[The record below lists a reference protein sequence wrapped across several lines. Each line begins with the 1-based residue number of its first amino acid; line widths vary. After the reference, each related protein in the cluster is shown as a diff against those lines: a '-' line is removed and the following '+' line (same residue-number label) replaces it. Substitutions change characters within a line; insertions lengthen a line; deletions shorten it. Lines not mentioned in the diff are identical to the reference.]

1 MKIKKVISI
10 LLCFAMVLLCSGCS
24 LNFFSVES
32 LMSPPA
38 QSGKNGEVEKAFK
51 KLMAEKT
58 IQLRTP
64 QSGDYQTAFVLF
76 DVNADEQE
84 EAIVFYTDSAIDTS
98 VRMAFMECINDTWVI
113 SADIKGAG
121 SGIFDVDFSD
131 MDNDGIYEILVGWTL
146 FDTKTSKIAS
156 VYEVAIGETGVFT
169 LNTLGNEYY
178 NFKTVTDFN
187 GDDKDDLV
195 IVYLDDTGELQKS
208 YFRCFSISKNDEFVK
223 YGDVK
228 LDAHISSVSK
238 IQYDTVS
245 SGGEMFKRVFIDCI
259 KTEASMFT
267 EILYWDSEE
276 LKIVRDI
283 KNPVSTTLRSSKI
296 FCRDIDGD
304 GLLEIPSNT
313 KLNGDEKLLTVKKS
327 GEQFT
332 FTMLKWLNCYGDR
345 SEGNINTLFN
355 PIDGYL
361 YRVTRAN
368 DITVYYDALAQALKF
383 CLWDNEEKLAR
394 DELLSI
400 AFRAEND
407 ELEAQGKKLLKN
419 EIGTFYYKITSYGDD
434 FGITDEGVKS
444 SFIMILS

>member
-10 LLCFAMVLLCSGCS
+10 LLCFAMVLLSSGCS

-178 NFKTVTDFN
+178 NFKTRGMKVPRVLRFLLFRLFRPYEFAFAGFTT
-187 GDDKDDLV
+187 
-195 IVYLDDTGELQKS
+195 VYE
-208 YFRCFSISKNDEFVK
+208 
-223 YGDVK
+223 
-228 LDAHISSVSK
+228 
-238 IQYDTVS
+238 
-245 SGGEMFKRVFIDCI
+245 
-259 KTEASMFT
+259 
-267 EILYWDSEE
+267 EILPGHESVVHSHEID
-276 LKIVRDI
+276 
-283 KNPVSTTLRSSKI
+283 PLRYL
-296 FCRDIDGD
+296 F
-304 GLLEIPSNT
+304 GLGPALQRC
-313 KLNGDEKLLTVKKS
+313 
-327 GEQFT
+327 QFH
-332 FTMLKWLNCYGDR
+332 YAV
-345 SEGNINTLFN
+345 
-355 PIDGYL
+355 P
-361 YRVTRAN
+361 
-368 DITVYYDALAQALKF
+368 
-383 CLWDNEEKLAR
+383 
-394 DELLSI
+394 
-400 AFRAEND
+400 
-407 ELEAQGKKLLKN
+407 
-419 EIGTFYYKITSYGDD
+419 
-434 FGITDEGVKS
+434 
-444 SFIMILS
+444 